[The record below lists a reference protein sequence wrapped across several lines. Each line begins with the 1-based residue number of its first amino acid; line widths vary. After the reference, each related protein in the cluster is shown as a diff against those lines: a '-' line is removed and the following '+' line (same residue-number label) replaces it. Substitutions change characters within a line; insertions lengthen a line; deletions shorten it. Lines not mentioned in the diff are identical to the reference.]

1 MISALRSPGRQS
13 QPSALCLFQL
23 WHAEWE
29 LQVRAFHKA
38 PIFTLPGIPGHSPVL
53 GSSGIAT
60 ACFPVS
66 VFWRM
71 WCFRNGLVYL
81 HALLKGGNL
90 MSSAPANRT
99 KVCGCVAVF
108 CRENLAIT
116 VGAGSY
122 WTDRHKKVPNVP
134 DVYVW
139 NCRITEYPKLEGTHK
154 DHQLQLQAPSVQECY
169 PDASGTPALKAM
181 PTALGSRLHA
191 RPPSGADPVP
201 NP

>member
-1 MISALRSPGRQS
+1 MQNGSCRSELS
-13 QPSALCLFQL
+13 IKLPSLPCQAFQ
-23 WHAEWE
+23 A
-29 LQVRAFHKA
+29 
-38 PIFTLPGIPGHSPVL
+38 SPVL

-66 VFWRM
+66 VFWRT

-81 HALLKGGNL
+81 HALLKDGNL

-122 WTDRHKKVPNVP
+122 
-134 DVYVW
+134 
-139 NCRITEYPKLEGTHK
+139 
-154 DHQLQLQAPSVQECY
+154 
-169 PDASGTPALKAM
+169 
-181 PTALGSRLHA
+181 
-191 RPPSGADPVP
+191 
-201 NP
+201 